1 VISYLATLDVP
12 RELVRFVAGLLRQER
27 RARGTR
33 RGRRALTC
41 WWQAVLVLRW
51 LRDGASM
58 RRLAADHRISAS
70 TTYRY
75 LHEGL
80 DALAAAA
87 PELTEVIGDCLQRAV
102 GHVILDGTLVPTD
115 RVAARTETGN
125 DLWYSGKHH
134 THGGNVQILSDPAG
148 NPLWTSEVRPG
159 SVHDLTCAR
168 ELALPAL
175 YPHAHDLP
183 TLADKGYIGAGIGI
197 HTPIRR
203 PAGGAQLCPDTRTY
217 NTLINATR
225 ALGERAIA
233 QLKTRWRALHHVTLD
248 PNRIGDI
255 TRAALVLHRLENT
268 HSY

>member
-1 VISYLATLDVP
+1 
-12 RELVRFVAGLLRQER
+12 
-27 RARGTR
+27 
-33 RGRRALTC
+33 
-41 WWQAVLVLRW
+41 
-51 LRDGASM
+51 
-58 RRLAADHRISAS
+58 
-70 TTYRY
+70 
-75 LHEGL
+75 
-80 DALAAAA
+80 
-87 PELTEVIGDCLQRAV
+87 LTEVIGDCLQRAV

-183 TLADKGYIGAGIGI
+183 TLAEKGYIGAGIGI

-248 PNRIGDI
+248 PTAVSKSACEPISAGRACVGAMSGDAEEVE
-255 TRAALVLHRLENT
+255 RSGEGVVGHVADGGGDVAEAGLPEQVDRQAADGGHVLGAVAGPDLGCVLTERHVPDVVQPILDEPLRSGQSRQPFRGRLR
-268 HSY
+268 